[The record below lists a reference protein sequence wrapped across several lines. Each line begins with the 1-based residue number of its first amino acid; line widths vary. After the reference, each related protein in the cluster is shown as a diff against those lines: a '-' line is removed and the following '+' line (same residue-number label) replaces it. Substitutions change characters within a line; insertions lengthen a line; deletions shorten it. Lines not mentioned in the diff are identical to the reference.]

1 MHEPEIISTDIE
13 QAAARVSRR
22 TALIYLVVAATWI
35 LLSDSVL
42 AVLVSPETQ
51 PARFAQGQTIK
62 GWLFVSVTA
71 LLFYL
76 LLQRQL
82 SRLFRETAV
91 RRQTQTEMQALLS
104 AMPLAVIQMDRDSK
118 VQYWN
123 KPAELIFGWTEA
135 EIIGQPIP
143 YIPPDR
149 QAEFNSL
156 LHKILNGGNFADHET
171 VRQAKSGR
179 LVAVAISSAPVRLR
193 DGSISGLVTVIND
206 ITIRK
211 QAQAALEQLNQ
222 VLEARVAERT
232 AQLEAKN
239 RELEAFAYSVSHDL
253 KAPLRGIDGY
263 SHLLQEDYTDR
274 LDDEGQTFLNN
285 IRQATAQMARLID
298 DLLAYSRLE
307 RQSLRHVPIS
317 LSMLI
322 DSLLREQQEAIV
334 SQKAQ
339 IVQTDLDHTIT
350 VDPDGLAVILR
361 NLLANA
367 LKFTK
372 EGESPVVEIGCK
384 TAADSHLLWVK
395 DSGIGFDMQF
405 QPRIF
410 EIFQRLY
417 HSEQYSG
424 TGIGLAMVRKAAERL
439 GGTVWAES
447 KPGEGATF
455 YIQLPATHTV
465 KPRKG

>member
-1 MHEPEIISTDIE
+1 MNIPEITSTDIE

-22 TALIYLVVAATWI
+22 TAFIYLAVAAIWI

-42 AVLVSPETQ
+42 ALLVSPETQ
-51 PARFAQGQTIK
+51 PARFAQAQTIK

-104 AMPLAVIQMDRDSK
+104 AMPLAVIQMDRDSN

-123 KPAELIFGWTEA
+123 KPAEAMFGWTEA
-135 EIIGQPIP
+135 EIAGQPIP
-143 YIPPDR
+143 YVPPDK
-149 QAEFNSL
+149 QSEFNAL
-156 LHKILNGGNFADHET
+156 LHKILNGESFIDHET

-179 LVAVAISSAPVRLR
+179 LLAVTISSAPVRLR
-193 DGSISGLVTVIND
+193 DGSITGMVTVIND

-211 QAQAALEQLNQ
+211 QAQAALEQLNRE
-222 VLEARVAERT
+222 LEVRVAERT

-263 SHLLQEDYTDR
+263 GHLLQEDYADR
-274 LDDEGQTFLNN
+274 LDEEGQTFINN

-322 DSLLREQQEAIV
+322 ESLLREQQEAIAG
-334 SQKAQ
+334 QNAQ
-339 IVQTDLDHTIT
+339 IIQTDLDQTIT
-350 VDPDGLAVILR
+350 VDPDGLAIILR

-372 EGESPVVEIGCK
+372 EGEPPVIEIGCK
-384 TAADSHLLWVK
+384 TADDTHLLWVK
-395 DSGIGFDMQF
+395 DGGIGFDMQF

-410 EIFQRLY
+410 EIFQRL
-417 HSEQYSG
+417 HHAEQYPG
-424 TGIGLAMVRKAAERL
+424 TGIGLALVRKAAERL

-455 YIQLPATHTV
+455 YIQLPASHTA
-465 KPRKG
+465 

>member
-1 MHEPEIISTDIE
+1 MNIPEITSTDVE

-22 TALIYLVVAATWI
+22 TALIYLAVAAIWI

-42 AVLVSPETQ
+42 ALLVSPETQ
-51 PARFAQGQTIK
+51 PAHFAQAQTIK

-104 AMPLAVIQMDRDSK
+104 AMPLAVIQMDRDSN

-123 KPAELIFGWTEA
+123 KPAEAMFGWTEA
-135 EIIGQPIP
+135 EIVGQPIP
-143 YIPPDR
+143 YMPPDK
-149 QAEFNSL
+149 QTEFNTL
-156 LHKILNGGNFADHET
+156 LHKILNGESFIDHET

-179 LVAVAISSAPVRLR
+179 LLAVTISSAPVRLR
-193 DGSISGLVTVIND
+193 DGSITGMVTVIND
-206 ITIRK
+206 ISIRK

-222 VLEARVAERT
+222 ELEVRVAERT
-232 AQLEAKN
+232 VQLEAKN

-263 SHLLQEDYTDR
+263 GHLLQEDYADR
-274 LDDEGQTFLNN
+274 LDEEGQTFINN

-322 DSLLREQQEAIV
+322 DSLLREQQEAIAG
-334 SQKAQ
+334 QNAQ
-339 IVQTDLDHTIT
+339 IVQIDLDQTIT
-350 VDPDGLAVILR
+350 VDPDGLAIILR

-372 EGESPVVEIGCK
+372 EGEPPAIEIGCK
-384 TAADSHLLWVK
+384 TADDTHLLWVK

-405 QPRIF
+405 QSRIF
-410 EIFQRLY
+410 EIFQRL
-417 HSEQYSG
+417 HHAEQYPG
-424 TGIGLAMVRKAAERL
+424 TGIGLALVRKAAERL

-447 KPGEGATF
+447 KPDEGATF
-455 YIQLPATHTV
+455 YIQLPASHTA
-465 KPRKG
+465 